1 MASTMTNKSQQQPY
15 EYVSYASPA
24 TVVADALYHF
34 IRGSLYG
41 AAYGAVTPFFAHG
54 TAGAIAESKTGVFKP
69 APVLS
74 QWRTIPSH
82 SLLFGTLLGVQRL
95 TCKTVE
101 LLRAKQD
108 PWNDVVGIG
117 VAYPYYQSFL
127 ATNEKLVV
135 HNRVVG
141 GAIAV
146 AIVLQQLT

>member
-1 MASTMTNKSQQQPY
+1 MTTESRQQTY

-24 TVVADALYHF
+24 TVVADAVYHF

-41 AAYGAVTPFFAHG
+41 AAYGCVTPFYAPG
-54 TAGAIAESKTGVFKP
+54 TEGAIAESRTGIFKP

-95 TCKTVE
+95 ACKTAE
-101 LLRAKQD
+101 LLRGKQD
-108 PWNDVVGIG
+108 PWNDAVGVG

-127 ATNEKLVV
+127 ATNERMAI

-141 GAIAV
+141 GGIV
-146 AIVLQQLT
+146 LAIVLQQLT